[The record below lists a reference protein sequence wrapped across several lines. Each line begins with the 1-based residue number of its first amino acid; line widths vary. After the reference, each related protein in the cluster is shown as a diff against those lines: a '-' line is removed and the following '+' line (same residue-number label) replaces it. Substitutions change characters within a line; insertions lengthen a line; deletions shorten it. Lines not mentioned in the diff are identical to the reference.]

1 MAQRHRIS
9 GAQTSV
15 SAVASPPTVQLQG
28 DSALAR
34 WLLRALGWQLHFVG
48 LPSLQGMFVVYPHTS
63 NWDFV
68 LAVIAKW
75 SIGLQVN
82 FWGKGSLFKVPLL
95 GAWLRWM
102 GGIPVL
108 RDAPHGLV
116 GQAVRQLQDARA
128 GGRYCWFGLAPEGT
142 RKRTE
147 GWRSG
152 FYRTALQA
160 DIPLCL
166 VRLDYS
172 RKTIVATEF
181 MRLSGDMSADMA
193 HIAAYFEGAHGL
205 RPAQESPVRLLPA
218 DASPH
223 QGK

>member
-1 MAQRHRIS
+1 
-9 GAQTSV
+9 
-15 SAVASPPTVQLQG
+15 
-28 DSALAR
+28 
-34 WLLRALGWQLHFVG
+34 
-48 LPSLQGMFVVYPHTS
+48 
-63 NWDFV
+63 

-116 GQAVRQLQDARA
+116 GQAVRQLQDARGA
-128 GGRYCWFGLAPEGT
+128 ERYCWFGLAPEGT
-142 RKRTE
+142 RKYTE

-152 FYRTALQA
+152 FYRTAVQA
-160 DIPLCL
+160 DITVCL

-172 RKTIVATEF
+172 RKTIVANEF
-181 MRLSGDMSADMA
+181 MRLSGDTQADMA
-193 HIAAYFEGAHGL
+193 HIAAYFDGAHGL
-205 RPAQESPVRLLPA
+205 YPTQESPVRLLPA
-218 DASPH
+218 DISPPK
-223 QGK
+223 GK

>member
-1 MAQRHRIS
+1 M
-9 GAQTSV
+9 
-15 SAVASPPTVQLQG
+15 ASPQAVQLQG

-34 WLLRALGWQLHFVG
+34 WLLRSLGWQLHFAG

-142 RKRTE
+142 RKHIP

-152 FYRTALQA
+152 FYQTALQA
-160 DIPLCL
+160 NVPLGL
-166 VRLDYS
+166 VTLDY
-172 RKTIVATEF
+172 RLREVRALTFI
-181 MRLSGDMSADMA
+181 RLSGDPEAD
-193 HIAAYFEGAHGL
+193 FEGIAQAYAGVTAYI
-205 RPAQESPVRLLPA
+205 PAQAAPIRLLDGTVPRTETIV
-218 DASPH
+218 
-223 QGK
+223 K

>member
-1 MAQRHRIS
+1 M
-9 GAQTSV
+9 T
-15 SAVASPPTVQLQG
+15 AVASPPTVPLHG

-34 WLLRALGWQLHFVG
+34 WLLRALGWQLHFDG
-48 LPSLQGMFVVYPHTS
+48 LPALQGMFVVYPHTS

-108 RDAPHGLV
+108 RDAPYGLV
-116 GQAVRQLQDARA
+116 GQAVRQLQDARGA
-128 GGRYCWFGLAPEGT
+128 GRYCWFGLAPEGT
-142 RKRTE
+142 RKYTE

-152 FYRTALQA
+152 FYRTAVQA
-160 DIPLCL
+160 DITVCL

-172 RKTIVATEF
+172 RKTIVANEF
-181 MRLSGDMSADMA
+181 MRLSGDTQADMA
-193 HIAAYFEGAHGL
+193 HIAAYFDGAHGL
-205 RPAQESPVRLLPA
+205 YPTQESPVRLLPA
-218 DASPH
+218 DISPPK
-223 QGK
+223 GK

>member
-1 MAQRHRIS
+1 MAPSQ
-9 GAQTSV
+9 A
-15 SAVASPPTVQLQG
+15 VQLQG

-34 WLLRALGWQLHFVG
+34 WLLRSLGWQLHFAG
-48 LPSLQGMFVVYPHTS
+48 LPGLQGMFVVYPHTS

-75 SIGLQVN
+75 SLGVQVN
-82 FWGKGSLFKVPLL
+82 FWGKGTLFKVPLL

-128 GGRYCWFGLAPEGT
+128 AGRYCWFGLAPEGT
-142 RKRTE
+142 RKYTA

-152 FYRTALQA
+152 FYRTAVQA

-181 MRLSGDMSADMA
+181 MRLSGDTQADMA
-193 HIAAYFEGAHGL
+193 HIAAYFDGAHGL
-205 RPAQESPVRLLPA
+205 RPAQESPVRLLPV
-218 DASPH
+218 DDSPQ